1 MPVHLWVPTKTV
13 KTREEPMS
21 VQGLGGH
28 RRSRFRGASINLM
41 YLPALTL
48 FAIFLVWPVVQGMM
62 LSFTNWDGYSP
73 SFANVGWANYQ
84 RLWSDPNFMIALR
97 NTFIY
102 GIGSTIIQ
110 QIVGLFLAILLDRA
124 ARSSNVMRAI
134 VYLPVLIS
142 PVVMGTFYYL
152 IFRYRQG
159 ALNDI
164 IEAFGGDPIA
174 WLSSSGFAIGVIV
187 FINSMQF
194 VGVSMIIY
202 LSGLQA
208 IPEEIYEAAEL
219 DGVDRWKR
227 FTQITWPMLHPAFAA
242 SIVLN
247 LIGGLKLYDI
257 VKVLTDGGPGYVTNS
272 VSTLIGKSYFGD
284 QAAGYAAAQGVIL
297 FFIIAIF
304 TVFTNKWLDN
314 RANRMGM

>member
-1 MPVHLWVPTKTV
+1 
-13 KTREEPMS
+13 MS
-21 VQGLGGH
+21 VQTMTL
-28 RRSRFRGASINLM
+28 RKSNRLRGASINLM
-41 YLPALTL
+41 YLPALAM
-48 FAIFLVWPVVQGMM
+48 FAVFLVWPVIQGAI

-73 SFANVGWANYQ
+73 SYADVGWQNYQ
-84 RLWSDPNFMIALR
+84 RLWSDPNFMVALR
-97 NTFIY
+97 NTFIF

-110 QIVGLFLAILLDRA
+110 QIVGLFLAVLLDRA
-124 ARSSNVMRAI
+124 GRNTNVMRAI

-164 IEAFGGDPIA
+164 MEAFGGGAVA
-174 WLSSSGFAIGVIV
+174 WLADPGFAIVVIV

-208 IPEEIYEAAEL
+208 IPQEIYEAAAL
-219 DGVDRWKR
+219 DGVSPWQR
-227 FTQITWPMLHPAFAA
+227 FTKISWPMLHPAFA
-242 SIVLN
+242 SSVVLN
-247 LIGGLKLYDI
+247 LIGGLKLFDI
-257 VKVLTDGGPGYVTNS
+257 VKVLTDGGPGFATNS
-272 VSTLIGKSYFGD
+272 VSTLIGRTYFGS

-297 FFIIAIF
+297 FLIIAIF
-304 TVFTNKWLDN
+304 TVFTNKWLDL
-314 RANRMGM
+314 RANRIGM